1 MKNRK
6 SAKLTKIYTNFYITN
21 LLHLQWATKASSAI
35 VIGWIG
41 MQWTTCEIDIRIRP
55 LLLRELI
62 ISKNV
67 FRAILICLEEL
78 FLSILSMTFFSNSY
92 SLNLNCSAI
101 HRGRLNQTSNSN
113 EMQSMGISNK
123 NGCRNVKAKVDFAF
137 RSCEMN
143 ENNLLN
149 FVIYLKT

>member
-1 MKNRK
+1 MGNKSVKRYRHRVDWNAMDNVRNR
-6 SAKLTKIYTNFYITN
+6 YTSFITSRIN
-21 LLHLQWATKASSAI
+21 NIGECSS
-35 VIGWIG
+35 GN
-41 MQWTTCEIDIRIRP
+41 IDLSWRTIFIH
-55 LLLRELI
+55 I
-62 ISKNV
+62 IDD
-67 FRAILICLEEL
+67 
-78 FLSILSMTFFSNSY
+78 FFSNSY